1 MWMARSAAVRA
12 SLTAALGLALL
23 ASACGRT
30 EDAPAAPQA
39 SAQEGPAAAAQAP
52 TAPGADTDTARL
64 LASLPAPY
72 NTGDYANGKRQFAK
86 CRSCHTI
93 VPGGV
98 VMQGPP
104 LHGVFGR
111 RIASYPDFR
120 YSPAL
125 AAADFTWTAEELD
138 KWLTD
143 PRGYLPG
150 NRMSFAGI
158 PDAEDRRDLI
168 AFMKVE
174 STRP

>member
-1 MWMARSAAVRA
+1 MRTGLAAVFAAA
-12 SLTAALGLALL
+12 SLAA
-23 ASACGRT
+23 ACGQQST
-30 EDAPAAPQA
+30 APRSEPAPQA
-39 SAQEGPAAAAQAP
+39 GAQAP
-52 TAPGADTDTARL
+52 GAAPRPAPVDQSAAIGAV
-64 LASLPAPY
+64 LAGLPAPY
-72 NTGDYANGKRQFAK
+72 NEANYDNGKRQFAK

-93 VPGGV
+93 VSGGA

-111 RIASYPDFR
+111 KIGTYPDFK
-120 YSPAL
+120 YSPAVT
-125 AAADFTWTAEELD
+125 AATFTWSAEELD

-168 AFMKVE
+168 AFIKVE
-174 STRP
+174 SAKP